1 MNKFKNNVIQV
12 IKKKRD
18 KFNNIVTFDSYFK
31 EQFKYIKTRHSFH
44 LVDPSPWPLVAA
56 FGAFMFTTG
65 MVLYMHRFLGGG
77 WLVITGLS
85 TILYVMFTWWRD
97 IIREATFEEQHTAV
111 VQRGLRLGMVLFIV
125 SEVMFFFCLFL
136 GIFSF

>member
-1 MNKFKNNVIQV
+1 
-12 IKKKRD
+12 
-18 KFNNIVTFDSYFK
+18 
-31 EQFKYIKTRHSFH
+31 
-44 LVDPSPWPLVAA
+44 
-56 FGAFMFTTG
+56 MFTVG

-77 WLVITGLS
+77 WLVVTGLS

-125 SEVMFFFCLFL
+125 SEVMFFLH
-136 GIFSF
+136 FSGHFFILA